1 MILAV
6 TNQKGGIGKTTTC
19 LNLGAAAALEGKNTC
34 LIDFDPQAN
43 LTKTMVNLTEGQ
55 PTIYNV
61 LNYFTKLP
69 EAVMETTIE
78 NLYLIPS
85 RNDLAGL
92 ERAGA
97 DDPELPYRLYR
108 ELKPYADQFDLILID
123 TPPTLGA
130 LTINALT
137 VATHL
142 LIPIQPSFLALQGTN
157 DLLETYRLVQNRL
170 NLNLELLG
178 VLITLY
184 DPRTTIAKE
193 AIAEIQNAFGEK
205 VLKTKI
211 RRSIKIEESPAS
223 GQSVFTYAPKSQG
236 AEDYLRAYWEL
247 MNRINPPVFN
257 FHSGKEE

>member
-19 LNLGAAAALEGKNTC
+19 LNLGAAAAQENKNTC
-34 LIDFDPQAN
+34 LIDLDPQAN
-43 LTKTMVNLTEGQ
+43 LTKTLVQLEAGQ
-55 PTIYNV
+55 PTIGNV
-61 LNYFTKLP
+61 LNYYSKLP
-69 EAVMETTIE
+69 EAVIETALE

-130 LTINALT
+130 LAINALT

-142 LIPIQPSFLALQGTN
+142 LIPVQPSFLPLQGTN
-157 DLLETYRLVQNRL
+157 DLLETFELVQNRL
-170 NLNLELLG
+170 NLDLKLLG
-178 VLITLY
+178 VLITMY

-193 AIAEIQNAFGEK
+193 AMAEIQTAFGEK
-205 VLKTKI
+205 VLDTI
-211 RRSIKIEESPAS
+211 IHRNVKIEESPAA
-223 GQSVFTYAPKSQG
+223 GQSVLTYAPKS
-236 AEDYLRAYWEL
+236 RAAQEYRAAYREL
-247 MNRINPPVFN
+247 MKRA
-257 FHSGKEE
+257 

>member
-34 LIDFDPQAN
+34 LIDLDPQAN
-43 LTKTMVNLTEGQ
+43 LTKTLVHLQEGQ

-61 LNYFTKLP
+61 LNYLTKLP
-69 EAVMETTIE
+69 ETVMETTIE
-78 NLYLIPS
+78 NLYLVPS

-97 DDPELPYRLYR
+97 DDPGLPYWLNRG
-108 ELKPYADQFDLILID
+108 LKPYVEQFDLILID

-137 VATHL
+137 AANRL
-142 LIPIQPSFLALQGTN
+142 LIPIQPSFLPLQGTN
-157 DLLETYRLVQNRL
+157 DLLETFQLVQNRL
-170 NLNLELLG
+170 NLDLELLG
-178 VLITLY
+178 VLITMY

-193 AIAEIQNAFGEK
+193 ALNEIQNAFGEK
-205 VLKTKI
+205 VMEAMI
-211 RRSIKIEESPAS
+211 HRNVKIEESPAA
-223 GQSVFTYAPKSQG
+223 GQSVLTYAPKS
-236 AEDYLRAYWEL
+236 RAAQEYRAAYQEL
-247 MNRINPPVFN
+247 MER
-257 FHSGKEE
+257 G

>member
-19 LNLGAAAALEGKNTC
+19 LNLGAAAAQENKNTC
-34 LIDFDPQAN
+34 LIDLDPQAN
-43 LTKTMVNLTEGQ
+43 LTKTLVQLETGQ
-55 PTIYNV
+55 PTIGNV
-61 LNYFTKLP
+61 LNYYSKLP
-69 EAVMETTIE
+69 EAVIETALE

-108 ELKPYADQFDLILID
+108 ELKPYAEQFDLILID

-130 LTINALT
+130 LAINALT

-142 LIPIQPSFLALQGTN
+142 LIPVQPSFLPLQGTN
-157 DLLETYRLVQNRL
+157 DLLETFELVQNRL
-170 NLNLELLG
+170 NLDLKLLG

-193 AIAEIQNAFGEK
+193 AMAEIQTAFGEK
-205 VLKTKI
+205 VLETI
-211 RRSIKIEESPAS
+211 IHRNVKIEESPAA
-223 GQSVFTYAPKSQG
+223 GQSVLTYAPKS
-236 AEDYLRAYWEL
+236 RAAQEYRAAYREL
-247 MNRINPPVFN
+247 MKRA
-257 FHSGKEE
+257 